1 LRRIVIKNA
10 TLYFD
15 GLEEKV
21 LLSYYIRFFG
31 RISYGTGL
39 FVVINKIV
47 IESPLVAYGP
57 KYFNVL
63 ARDVSSF
70 LLSCDPDTFSLG
82 KGKRI

>member
-1 LRRIVIKNA
+1 M
-10 TLYFD
+10 
-15 GLEEKV
+15 
-21 LLSYYIRFFG
+21 
-31 RISYGTGL
+31 
-39 FVVINKIV
+39 INKIV